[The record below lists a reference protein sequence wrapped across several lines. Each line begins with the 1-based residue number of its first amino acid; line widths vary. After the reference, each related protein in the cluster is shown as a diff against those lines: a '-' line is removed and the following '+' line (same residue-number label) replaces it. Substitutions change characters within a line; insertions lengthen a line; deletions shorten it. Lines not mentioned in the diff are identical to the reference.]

1 MKMIDIHIETLQD
14 ETVHLFGERTA
25 SLTLKSEGGTQQHK
39 KKHFKMCYYYTSN
52 F

>member
-25 SLTLKSEGGTQQHK
+25 SLTLKSERGTQKTHK
-39 KKHFKMCYYYTSN
+39 KIKI
-52 F
+52 